1 MQCKLSG
8 KTELKRLES
17 KSIPDVPE
25 MEGVVGLEADI
36 IPASTQSRQKQEIW
50 QKEAQ
55 KQKQGITEAKRQK
68 GREESQKVKVAY
80 LKMLMPRCMPTAL
93 TSAQKCENTS
103 HQVHTHLHVV
113 FRSKYIKVHNHIIYL
128 LMFCTVCAVTITKY
142 KSNFPLRGCGLTK
155 GCLA

>member
-1 MQCKLSG
+1 MQCELSG
-8 KTELKRLES
+8 KTELKQLES

-103 HQVHTHLHVV
+103 HQVHTHLHVGV
-113 FRSKYIKVHNHIIYL
+113 QIKIHQSAQPYNILTDVLYS
-128 LMFCTVCAVTITKY
+128 VCSDYNQITRAI
-142 KSNFPLRGCGLTK
+142 FH
-155 GCLA
+155 